1 MRAPLSLP
9 LFRALFLLPSP
20 FGAFL
25 LPRVHLIYIYLLLT
39 LTRRIEDG
47 EEKSNTLTRT
57 STTDLDSQTERVF
70 LLVIVTE

>member
-9 LFRALFLLPSP
+9 LFRALSLLPSVLS
-20 FGAFL
+20 FSLA
-25 LPRVHLIYIYLLLT
+25 YILSTYLLLT